1 MDEVITYEKLYD
13 ILRKEKY
20 AQELQKID
28 KDFFRSVVEYLKEKE
43 AIAESQK
50 GKESIF
56 SAEAESTIKQVSNIK
71 KLIKELYEK
80 REYKIIQLAM
90 FASRIADKEIP
101 SALLT
106 EERPLFLDVVNILN
120 VYRESIVQNVIEKR
134 LPTPG
139 EQPKSIKRDFLDDTK
154 QSDTKVVR
162 FMHAVPKF
170 VANDMNTYG
179 PFDEEDTAILPNKA
193 ADVLIDKK
201 RAEEIKLENP

>member
-1 MDEVITYEKLYD
+1 MNEIITYEKLYD
-13 ILRKEKY
+13 LLRKEKSS
-20 AQELQKID
+20 QELQKID
-28 KDFFRSVVEYLKEKE
+28 RDFFRSVVEYLKEKE
-43 AIAESQK
+43 AIAESQR

-56 SAEAESTIKQVSNIK
+56 SGEADTTVKQVANIK

-80 REYKIIQLAM
+80 REYKTMQLAM
-90 FASRIADKEIP
+90 FASRIGDKEIP
-101 SALLT
+101 PALLA
-106 EERPLFLDVVNILN
+106 EERPLFLDIVNILN
-120 VYRESIVQNVIEKR
+120 VYRESVVQNVIDKR

-139 EQPKSIKRDFLDDTK
+139 EQPKSIKRDFVDDKK

-201 RAEEIKLENP
+201 RAEEIKIENP

>member
-56 SAEAESTIKQVSNIK
+56 STEAESTIKQVSNIK

>member
-28 KDFFRSVVEYLKEKE
+28 KDFFRSVVAYLKEKE

-56 SAEAESTIKQVSNIK
+56 SAEAESTIKQVGNIK

-106 EERPLFLDVVNILN
+106 EERPLFLDVVNTLN
-120 VYRESIVQNVIEKR
+120 NYRESIVQNVIEKR

>member
-1 MDEVITYEKLYD
+1 MNEIITYEKLYD

-28 KDFFRSVVEYLKEKE
+28 KDFFKSIVAYLIEKE
-43 AIAESQK
+43 SIAESQR

-56 SAEAESTIKQVSNIK
+56 SGEAESTQKQVVNIK

-80 REYKIIQLAM
+80 REYKILQLAM
-90 FASRIADKEIP
+90 FASRIGDKEIP
-101 SALLT
+101 PNLLS
-106 EERPLFLDVVNILN
+106 EERPLFLDIVNILET
-120 VYRESIVQNVIEKR
+120 YRESIVQKVIEKQ

-139 EQPKSIKRDFLDDTK
+139 ELPKSIKRDLLDDTK
-154 QSDTKVVR
+154 KSDTKVVR

-179 PFDEEDTAILPNKA
+179 PFEEEDTAILPNKT

>member
-1 MDEVITYEKLYD
+1 MDEIITYEKLYD

-28 KDFFRSVVEYLKEKE
+28 KDFFKSVVEYLKEKE
-43 AIAESQK
+43 AIAESQR

-56 SAEAESTIKQVSNIK
+56 SAEAESTTKQVGNIK

-90 FASRIADKEIP
+90 FASRIGDKEIP
-101 SALLT
+101 PALLA
-106 EERPLFLDVVNILN
+106 EERPLFLDVVNTLN
-120 VYRESIVQNVIEKR
+120 IYRESIVQNIMEKR

-139 EQPKSIKRDFLDDTK
+139 EQPKSIKRDFGEDTK
-154 QSDTKVVR
+154 KSENKVVR

-179 PFDEEDTAILPNKA
+179 PFDEEDTAIIPNKT

-201 RAEEIKLENP
+201 RAEEIKIENP

>member
-1 MDEVITYEKLYD
+1 MDEIITYEKLYD

-28 KDFFRSVVEYLKEKE
+28 KDFFRSVVAYLKEKE
-43 AIAESQK
+43 AIAESQR

-56 SAEAESTIKQVSNIK
+56 SAEADNTIKQVGNIK
-71 KLIKELYEK
+71 KIIKELYEK

-106 EERPLFLDVVNILN
+106 EERPLFLDVVNTLN
-120 VYRESIVQNVIEKR
+120 IYRESIVQNVVEKR

-139 EQPKSIKRDFLDDTK
+139 EQPKIINREFLDDSK

>member
-1 MDEVITYEKLYD
+1 MNEIITYEKLYD

-50 GKESIF
+50 GKDSIF
-56 SAEAESTIKQVSNIK
+56 STEADNTVKQVGNIK

-80 REYKIIQLAM
+80 REFKIIQLAM
-90 FASRIADKEIP
+90 FASIIGDKEIP
-101 SALLT
+101 PALLA
-106 EERPLFLDVVNILN
+106 EERPLFLDVVNMLN
-120 VYRESIVQNVIEKR
+120 CYRESIVQNVIDKR

-139 EQPKSIKRDFLDDTK
+139 EQPKSIKRDFSDDSK
-154 QSDTKVVR
+154 QSDTKTVR

-179 PFDEEDTAILPNKA
+179 PFDEEDMAILPNKA

>member
-1 MDEVITYEKLYD
+1 MNEIITYEKLYD
-13 ILRKEKY
+13 LLRKEKST
-20 AQELQKID
+20 QELQKID
-28 KDFFRSVVEYLKEKE
+28 KDFFRSVVDYLKEKE

-56 SAEAESTIKQVSNIK
+56 SGEADTTVKQVANIK

-80 REYKIIQLAM
+80 REYKTIQLAM
-90 FASRIADKEIP
+90 FASRIGDKEIP
-101 SALLT
+101 AALLA
-106 EERPLFLDVVNILN
+106 EERPLFLDIVNILN
-120 VYRESIVQNVIEKR
+120 VYRESVVQNVIDKR

-139 EQPKSIKRDFLDDTK
+139 EQPKSIKRDFLDQTK

-179 PFDEEDTAILPNKA
+179 PFDEEDTAILPNKT
-193 ADVLIDKK
+193 ADVLVDKK

>member
-1 MDEVITYEKLYD
+1 MNEIITYEKLYD

-56 SAEAESTIKQVSNIK
+56 SSEADSTIKQVGNIK

-80 REYKIIQLAM
+80 REFKIIQLAM
-90 FASRIADKEIP
+90 FASRIGDKEIP
-101 SALLT
+101 NALLS
-106 EERPLFLDVVNILN
+106 EERPLFLDVVNMLN
-120 VYRESIVQNVIEKR
+120 GYRESIVQNVIDKR

-139 EQPKSIKRDFLDDTK
+139 EQPKSIKRDFSDDSK
-154 QSDTKVVR
+154 QSDIKTVR

>member
-1 MDEVITYEKLYD
+1 
-13 ILRKEKY
+13 
-20 AQELQKID
+20 
-28 KDFFRSVVEYLKEKE
+28 
-43 AIAESQK
+43 
-50 GKESIF
+50 
-56 SAEAESTIKQVSNIK
+56 
-71 KLIKELYEK
+71 
-80 REYKIIQLAM
+80 M

-106 EERPLFLDVVNILN
+106 EERPLFLDVVNTLN
-120 VYRESIVQNVIEKR
+120 IYRESIVQNVVEKR

-139 EQPKSIKRDFLDDTK
+139 EQPKSIKREFLDDSK

>member
-120 VYRESIVQNVIEKR
+120 IYRESIVQNVIEKR

>member
-1 MDEVITYEKLYD
+1 MNEIITYEKLYD

-43 AIAESQK
+43 AIAESQR
-50 GKESIF
+50 GKDSIF
-56 SAEAESTIKQVSNIK
+56 STEADNTIKQVGNIK

-90 FASRIADKEIP
+90 FASRIGDKEIP
-101 SALLT
+101 NALLA
-106 EERPLFLDVVNILN
+106 EERPLFLDVVNTLS
-120 VYRESIVQNVIEKR
+120 VYRESIVQNVIDKR

-139 EQPKSIKRDFLDDTK
+139 EQPKSIKRDFIDDSK
-154 QSDTKVVR
+154 QSDTKIVR
-162 FMHAVPKF
+162 FVRAVPKF

-179 PFDEEDTAILPNKA
+179 PFDEEDTAIIPNKA

-201 RAEEIKLENP
+201 RAEEIKIENT

>member
-1 MDEVITYEKLYD
+1 MNEVITYEKLYD

-28 KDFFRSVVEYLKEKE
+28 KEFFRSVVEYLKEKE

-56 SAEAESTIKQVSNIK
+56 SAEADSTIKQVSNIK

-101 SALLT
+101 PALLT